1 MKRSRDQPDCLCAF
15 LYVFAS
21 NFQDL
26 KLDATSFY
34 HSYPAGHVYIHDM
47 LYELTNK
54 GLNISKA
61 QQVYAVL
68 YLGTLALAYATYLTA
83 RPATSSHPSVRL
95 IPNRIFLVLPLSK
108 RLHSIYVL
116 RLFNDC
122 WEVAAANAAI
132 LALANGYYVVG
143 TVALR

>member
-1 MKRSRDQPDCLCAF
+1 
-15 LYVFAS
+15 
-21 NFQDL
+21 
-26 KLDATSFY
+26 
-34 HSYPAGHVYIHDM
+34 M

-54 GLNISKA
+54 GLNIWKA

-83 RPATSSHPSVRL
+83 RPTTSSHPGARL
-95 IPNRIFLVLPLSK
+95 IIPNWMFLVLPLSK

-132 LALANGYYVVG
+132 LLLAKGYYVMG